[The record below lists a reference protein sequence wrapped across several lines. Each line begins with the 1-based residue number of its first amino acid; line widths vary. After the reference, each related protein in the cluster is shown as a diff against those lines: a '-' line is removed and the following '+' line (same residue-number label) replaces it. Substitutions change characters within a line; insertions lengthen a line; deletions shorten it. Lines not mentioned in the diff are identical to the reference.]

1 MVEETTLWEYQNI
14 RRSMKMI
21 SDKMIEDIMKDL
33 KKIGIKG
40 FLVTGKEKEMSDK
53 EREEGK

>member
-1 MVEETTLWEYQNI
+1 MTITDEEV
-14 RRSMKMI
+14 
-21 SDKMIEDIMKDL
+21 EDIMKDL

-40 FLVTGKEKEMSDK
+40 FLVTGKEKEMSKK

>member
-1 MVEETTLWEYQNI
+1 MVEETIPWGYQCI

-21 SDKMIEDIMKDL
+21 EDEEVEDIIKDL
-33 KKIGIKG
+33 KKIGLKG

-53 EREEGK
+53 ERKKGK